1 MKQINL
7 RSRAKINL
15 SLDVIG
21 RRPDGYHEVEMIM
34 QQINLYDNICVRER
48 DDKEIKI
55 FTNCE
60 YIPKNVSNIAYKA
73 ADRLRRVLSIS
84 KGVDIYIDKQIP
96 VAAGLAGGSSNAA
109 AVLKGLNYL
118 WDLRLSTKEL
128 MDIGVTIGAD
138 VPFCILGG
146 TALAKGIGDK
156 LTPIDSNIKNTWI
169 VLAKPPISVSTGEV
183 YGQLDLS
190 KITDRPNTTQ
200 LVDAIKEGNIYA
212 LSGNMGNI
220 LETVTETKYNIIT
233 EIKRRM
239 MEYNALGAMMS
250 GSGPTVFGIYKNYEK
265 AKSAYEHLSLFYKQT
280 YMVQTYNGGKKIG

>member
-7 RSRAKINL
+7 KSRAKINL

-21 RRPDGYHEVEMIM
+21 KRPDGYHEVEMIM
-34 QQINLYDNICVRER
+34 QQISLYDNIYIRER
-48 DDKEIKI
+48 YDNEIKI
-55 FTNCE
+55 STNCE
-60 YIPKNVSNIAYKA
+60 YIPLNASNIAYKA
-73 ADRLRRVLSIS
+73 ADKLRQVLSIS

-109 AVLKGLNYL
+109 AVLKGLNIL
-118 WDLRLSTKEL
+118 WDLRLSTKEI

-146 TALAKGIGDK
+146 TALAEGIGER
-156 LTPIDSNIKNTWI
+156 LTPINSGIKNTWV

-183 YGQLDLS
+183 YGRLDLS
-190 KITDRPNTTQ
+190 KITNKPNTAQ
-200 LVDAIKEGNIYA
+200 LINAISEGNLYFV
-212 LSGNMGNI
+212 SNNMSNV
-220 LETVTETKYNIIT
+220 LETVTEVKYSIIT
-233 EIKRRM
+233 EIKRKM

-250 GSGPTVFGIYKNYEK
+250 GSGPTVFGIYKSYEK

-280 YMVQTYNGGKKIG
+280 YMVQTYNGGTEIG